1 MLFKIRPGLRLD
13 LVQIIKNCLFTYNLS
28 IEEQPFYLRG
38 MCGIERVKLAISEV
52 EEISLFEQEKIILN
66 TFKFWLGLREN
77 GYQLKG
83 AEGIKIN
90 PSAPFIYSW
99 KFNVEA
105 ILVFNVQSTRHWV
118 GNEVAHIACTLVR
131 EHYHEIVR

>member
-1 MLFKIRPGLRLD
+1 LFHGLYTVFLCNDDDYFNRQQLTGRMLFKIRPGLRLD

-90 PSAPFIYSW
+90 PSAPFIYS
-99 KFNVEA
+99 
-105 ILVFNVQSTRHWV
+105 
-118 GNEVAHIACTLVR
+118 
-131 EHYHEIVR
+131 